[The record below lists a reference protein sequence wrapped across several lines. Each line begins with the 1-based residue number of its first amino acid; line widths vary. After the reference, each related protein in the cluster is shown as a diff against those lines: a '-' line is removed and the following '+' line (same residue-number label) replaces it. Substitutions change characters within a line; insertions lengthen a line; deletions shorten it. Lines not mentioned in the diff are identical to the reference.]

1 MQVVRIADEVVFC
14 FLQHFSFYRLF
25 VFYVPILYSIVIH
38 KFGNDVI
45 DVNSIER
52 ANKRKVK
59 AIRILDELQLIQ
71 KWSTVGNC
79 FLVGATAYDLIVSL
93 DIDIE
98 TFSEEI
104 NPDKIMKELVSLIN
118 NKNVLELKYKNYI
131 ESDFKGFYFKII
143 YLDNEEEWNI
153 DMWLF
158 SNDRQG
164 ALSRDLVPLMKK
176 ALSETTR
183 KAILEIKE
191 ALLED
196 NLNYS
201 SIFIYQAVL
210 DYGVSNVTDFL
221 AWSKNHDTNHLIQW
235 KPQ

>member
-1 MQVVRIADEVVFC
+1 MQVVRIADEVIFC
-14 FLQHFSFYRLF
+14 SLQHFSFYRLF
-25 VFYVPILYSIVIH
+25 AFYVPILYSIVIH

-79 FLVGATAYDLIVSL
+79 FLVGATAYDLIVSH

-143 YLDNEEEWNI
+143 YLDNEEEWYI

-176 ALSETTR
+176 ALSESTR

-221 AWSKNHDTNHLIQW
+221 AWSKNHNMNQLIQW

>member
-1 MQVVRIADEVVFC
+1 M
-14 FLQHFSFYRLF
+14 
-25 VFYVPILYSIVIH
+25 
-38 KFGNDVI
+38 
-45 DVNSIER
+45 NSIER

-93 DIDIE
+93 DIDME
-98 TFSEEI
+98 TFSENV
-104 NPDKIMKELVSLIN
+104 NPEKIMSELTSLIN

-221 AWSKNHDTNHLIQW
+221 AWSKNHDTNQLIQW
-235 KPQ
+235 KPR